1 MSSGLHIGYGMRM
14 MFDMRRTNADSAPLE
29 PRALRLLER
38 LLETASVTRAGE
50 ALGLSQ
56 PAASRAVAAL
66 RRALGDPLVVRTA
79 KGYVPTARGL
89 ALRGPVAE
97 ALAALAR
104 VSASAAFDPSRTTR
118 TFRLATT
125 DYGAGTVLAA
135 LGPLFAAHAPLAR
148 LDAQAWTDTTLAD
161 LEGGALDAALY
172 ADAPLPPDFH
182 ARDLFRDDY
191 VVLAPKDHPAV
202 RGKGKERLDMLR
214 RARRVV
220 ILYPD
225 GRRLAADDALGDL
238 GAPEDR
244 IAIRTPYF
252 ASAPALLRG
261 GDLVLALPRRAAR
274 ALIADSDLAVLPL
287 PAVPRFTYRLIWHA
301 RTHRDPAHRW
311 LRDMVRQAV
320 GQ

>member
-1 MSSGLHIGYGMRM
+1 MSPGLHIGHGMRM
-14 MFDMRRTNADSAPLE
+14 ISSMRRTNSDTAPLE
-29 PRALRLLER
+29 PRALRLLDR

-104 VSASAAFDPSRTTR
+104 VSAPAAFDPMHATR

-125 DYGAGTVLAA
+125 DYGAGTVLAR
-135 LGPLFAAHAPLAR
+135 LGPLFAASAPRAR
-148 LDAQAWTDTTLAD
+148 LEAQAWTDTTLAD
-161 LEGGALDAALY
+161 LEGGTLDAALY

-182 ARDLFRDDY
+182 ARDLFQDDY
-191 VVLAPKDHPAV
+191 VVLAPKDHPAS
-202 RGKGKERLDMLR
+202 RATGHARLDALN

-225 GRRLAADDALGDL
+225 GRRLAADDVLGDL
-238 GAPEDR
+238 GAPEEHV
-244 IAIRTPYF
+244 AIRTPYF
-252 ASAPALLRG
+252 ASAPALLSG
-261 GDLVLALPRRAAR
+261 GGLILALPRRAAR
-274 ALIADSDLAVLPL
+274 ALIADADLAVLPL
-287 PAVPRFTYRLIWHA
+287 PAAPRFTYRLIWHA
-301 RTHRDPAHRW
+301 RAQRDPAHRW
-311 LRDMVRQAV
+311 LRDLVRRAS
-320 GQ
+320 GR